1 MGGSSLVQTHVQNR
15 SLDLDPKT
23 REIMLKT
30 ELEAAILTTP
40 MTQLIIVR
48 APVMDMEADA
58 TMLRL
63 VPAPVTDMGADAAML
78 RLVPAPVT
86 CTGVDTTMD
95 PSSEDE
101 RAAKVHV
108 YQTPRQSAHGKGLRY
123 FNIGEVIGAIDDSHY
138 NQRSNVNMTNLLYT

>member
-1 MGGSSLVQTHVQNR
+1 MK
-15 SLDLDPKT
+15 P
-23 REIMLKT
+23 
-30 ELEAAILTTP
+30 ELEAAILTIP
-40 MTQLIIVR
+40 MTQLIIVP
-48 APVMDMEADA
+48 APVMDMGADA
-58 TMLRL
+58 T
-63 VPAPVTDMGADAAML
+63 ML

-108 YQTPRQSAHGKGLRY
+108 YQTPLESAHGKGLRY
-123 FNIGEVIGAIDDSHY
+123 SNIGEVIGAIDDSHC